1 MGLKEIL
8 NQGLKKITDKGSFFE
23 NDLLL
28 DAFEFMTDPTKEEY
42 LKKLKKNGA
51 SEEQLEREADR
62 WDRAN
67 KTSGGGGG
75 GGTKNKKS
83 KEEPVKKFRG
93 GLMRKPKLA
102 KRGF

>member
-1 MGLKEIL
+1 MGVIKD
-8 NQGLKKITDKGSFFE
+8 KINKGMR
-23 NDLLL
+23 DLLPSFSSL
-28 DAFEFMTDPTKEEY
+28 FEDDLGDKEDY

-51 SEEQLEREADR
+51 TPEELEKEAAF
-62 WDRAN
+62 WDRAHG
-67 KTSGGGGG
+67 S

>member
-8 NQGLKKITDKGSFFE
+8 NKGLKKITDKGSFFE

-28 DAFEFMTDPTKEEY
+28 DSFEFLTDPTKEEY

-67 KTSGGGGG
+67 K
-75 GGTKNKKS
+75 KS
-83 KEEPVKKFRG
+83 TGSTKEEPVKKFRG

>member
-42 LKKLKKNGA
+42 LKKLKKKGA
-51 SEEQLEREADR
+51 TEEQLEVEADR

-67 KTSGGGGG
+67 KKSTGS
-75 GGTKNKKS
+75 TKS

>member
-42 LKKLKKNGA
+42 LKKLKKKGIFWGVHP
-51 SEEQLEREADR
+51 S
-62 WDRAN
+62 
-67 KTSGGGGG
+67 T
-75 GGTKNKKS
+75 
-83 KEEPVKKFRG
+83 
-93 GLMRKPKLA
+93 
-102 KRGF
+102 

>member
-8 NQGLKKITDKGSFFE
+8 NKGLKKITDKGSFFK

-28 DAFEFMTDPTKEEY
+28 DSFEFLTDPTKEEY

-51 SEEQLEREADR
+51 TKDQLEVEADR

-67 KTSGGGGG
+67 KKSTGSTGS
-75 GGTKNKKS
+75 TKS

-102 KRGF
+102 QRGF

>member
-8 NQGLKKITDKGSFFE
+8 NKGLNKITDKGSFFE

-42 LKKLKKNGA
+42 LKKLKKKGA
-51 SEEQLEREADR
+51 TEEQLEREADR

-67 KTSGGGGG
+67 KKSKGSGGGGG
-75 GGTKNKKS
+75 TKS

>member
-8 NQGLKKITDKGSFFE
+8 NKGLNKLTDKGSFFE

-28 DAFEFMTDPTKEEY
+28 DSFEFLTDPTKEEY

-51 SEEQLEREADR
+51 TPKQLEIEADR

-67 KTSGGGGG
+67 KKSGGSGGGGG
-75 GGTKNKKS
+75 TKS

>member
-1 MGLKEIL
+1 MGLKDLI
-8 NQGLKKITDKGSFFE
+8 NKGLDKLTDEGSFFE
-23 NDLLL
+23 GDALLN
-28 DAFEFMTDPTKEEY
+28 AFKKGTEPTKEEY
-42 LKKLKKNGA
+42 LKKLKKKGA
-51 SEEQLEREADR
+51 TEEQLEREADR

-67 KTSGGGGG
+67 KKSTGSTGS
-75 GGTKNKKS
+75 TKS

>member
-8 NQGLKKITDKGSFFE
+8 NKGLNKITDKGSFFE

-42 LKKLKKNGA
+42 LKKLKKKGA
-51 SEEQLEREADR
+51 TEEQLEVEADR

-75 GGTKNKKS
+75 GTKS